1 MALASDTITRPL
13 RAYLSDRLGEFGEI
27 DSDRRHELDRLATYV
42 RGVIHAGGTARLTF
56 VCTHNSRRSHL
67 AQIWAQTAAAH
78 FEIAT
83 VETFSGGTE
92 ATAFHPNAVAAIERA
107 GFLVD
112 APSGEA
118 NPQVG
123 VRWGKNAEPMACFSK
138 VYDQSPNPREK
149 FAAVMVCDSA
159 DAACP
164 FVPGADA
171 RFAIKYQDPKAFD
184 GTDRE
189 VEAYDER
196 CRQIAR
202 ELLYAFSRVNG

>member
-1 MALASDTITRPL
+1 MTPALSTYIV
-13 RAYLSDRLGEFGEI
+13 DRLGEFDQIE
-27 DSDRRHELDRLATYV
+27 DARRSDLDRLAAYV
-42 RGVIHAGGTARLTF
+42 RGAGTKGDTARLTF

-78 FEIAT
+78 SGIVT

-107 GFLVD
+107 GFLV
-112 APSGEA
+112 APPPRGA
-118 NPQVG
+118 NPAVS
-123 VRWGKNAEPMACFSK
+123 VRWHEDTEPMACFSK
-138 VYDQSPNPREK
+138 VYDQPPNPREH

-164 FVPGADA
+164 YVPGADA
-171 RFAIKYQDPKAFD
+171 RFSIKYEDPKAFD

-189 VEAYDER
+189 TEAYDER

-202 ELLYAFSRVNG
+202 EMLYVFGRAREG